1 MIVLILLFNGTVL
14 YEKFEL
20 PIAMDAYECM
30 TFSEKY
36 RDAIATHKWFEG
48 DEKMKSGYY
57 LNDGRG
63 TLQGFIC

>member
-1 MIVLILLFNGTVL
+1 MVQFSTKNLN
-14 YEKFEL
+14 Y
-20 PIAMDAYECM
+20 PYECM